1 MSDSSNPPPTPPRD
15 TRRLRTWSLAAVLSV
30 ILILGWAA
38 FLTIAPPPE
47 FAPVEAPSVAAAP
60 PPSNQLRVLAWRNAI
75 DDAVLEGFT
84 ADTGIAV
91 VIEGFDTTEQL
102 LALASGGGIT
112 QDLVLVSGIGLK
124 ALIDQGALQPVPKAQ
139 LTNIGG
145 LDPALAARAMTHD
158 AGNTH
163 AVPLLWGTIGLA
175 FNAAMIAD
183 RLGPEAM
190 LDSWSVLFD
199 PAQAAK
205 LADCG
210 VQVIDTPTAVFP
222 TALKYLGLPPDSAK
236 AEDTEAAARL
246 LENIRPSVAKFSSRD
261 VSENLAMGRVCLA
274 MTTSGDAFQARDKAR
289 AAGLANDIRYVV
301 PKEAAVVWFD
311 FLAIPKGNADTA
323 HAVRLIDFLLRPGV
337 AARLTNAKGFGNT
350 VTGANLYVKP
360 EIKTDAALLPDLA
373 TLPNVIDE
381 TAPPPAA
388 VGLRNRF
395 WQLINGPQ
403 DAAPKPAPN

>member
-1 MSDSSNPPPTPPRD
+1 MSDSSSPKPTLPRD
-15 TRRLRTWSLAAVLSV
+15 TRRRRTWLLAAVLSV

-38 FLTIAPPPE
+38 FLTVAPSPE
-47 FAPVEAPSVAAAP
+47 YAPVAATSAVVSP
-60 PPSNQLRVLAWRNAI
+60 QSSNQLRVLAWRNAI
-75 DDAVLEGFT
+75 DAAALEGFT
-84 ADTGIAV
+84 ADTGVTV
-91 VIEGFDTTEQL
+91 VIEGYDTTEQL
-102 LALASGGGIT
+102 LALADRGGIT

-145 LDPALAARAMTHD
+145 LDAALAARAMIHN

-163 AVPLLWGTIGLA
+163 AVPLLWGTTGLA
-175 FNAAMIAD
+175 FNAAMVAE
-183 RLGPEAM
+183 RLGPDAV
-190 LDSWSVLFD
+190 LDSWSALFD

-210 VQVIDTPTAVFP
+210 IQVIDTPTAVFP
-222 TALKYLGLPPDSAK
+222 TALKYLGLAPDSAK

-246 LENIRPSVAKFSSRD
+246 LENIRPSVSRFSSQN
-261 VSENLAMGRVCLA
+261 VIENLAKGRICLA
-274 MTTSGDAFQARDKAR
+274 MTTSGDAFQARNAAR
-289 AAGLANDIRYVV
+289 SAGLANEIRYIV
-301 PKEAAVVWFD
+301 PREAAVVWYD
-311 FLAIPKGNADTA
+311 FLAIPIGNADTTRA
-323 HAVRLIDFLLRPGV
+323 LRLIDFLLRPDV

-373 TLPNVIDE
+373 AIPNVIDE

-403 DAAPKPAPN
+403 DAGPRAAPN